1 MSQSGLTKYYIKKQL
16 KVENSYVK
24 DVKNGLTKTTFK
36 LYAPDDSNFYVNVEF
51 DYLLMIV
58 NKVKISFTNLEGFN
72 GIKAVDAAK
81 ELIDQNSK
89 YSADIYSL
97 DSKDSTGCTVLLNPK
112 AYFGYIKNA
121 IKARQF
127 NKLKERMGA
136 ILYEYMFSDIMEVM
150 GYQGQGSNEFGYVLN
165 NMIMPSMGAYV
176 ASRKKTTFLFLI
188 LGIALLV
195 GFIVGTIVIA
205 AIFTWLCG
213 QFYWVSVGVMCLSC
227 IAIWIAAIYCNIV
240 TGGAKNDDLNSIIFF
255 VQCICVV
262 LICLAAASDIAF
274 DHYYENQI
282 SVNQNFWGDYVAEG
296 RTVEKSE
303 FWGVLGSSLVTGF
316 VVPAILYAIA
326 EAIFKSD
333 SFFNMQGA
341 YFTAAASLLVLIP
354 FGWLMIKRFVLNRD

>member
-16 KVENSYVK
+16 KVQNSYVK

-51 DYLLMIV
+51 DYLLMKV

-81 ELIDQNSK
+81 ELTDQNSQ

-97 DSKDSTGCTVLLNPK
+97 DPKDSTGCTVLLNPK

-121 IKARQF
+121 IKAGQF

-150 GYQGQGSNEFGYVLN
+150 GYEGQGSNEFGYVLN

-176 ASRKKTTFLFLI
+176 ASRKKTTFLLLI

-195 GFIVGTIVIA
+195 VGIVMG
-205 AIFTWLCG
+205 
-213 QFYWVSVGVMCLSC
+213 VSG
-227 IAIWIAAIYCNIV
+227 
-240 TGGAKNDDLNSIIFF
+240 
-255 VQCICVV
+255 
-262 LICLAAASDIAF
+262 
-274 DHYYENQI
+274 
-282 SVNQNFWGDYVAEG
+282 
-296 RTVEKSE
+296 EKSGSALGT
-303 FWGVLGSSLVTGF
+303 FGVLL
-316 VVPAILYAIA
+316 AIA
-326 EAIFKSD
+326 
-333 SFFNMQGA
+333 GG
-341 YFTAAASLLVLIP
+341 LLALYYL
-354 FGWLMIKRFVLNRD
+354 FQFLHYRKRDEIGR